1 MKHQQRVRPDISV
14 IIPTLNELQNIRDL
28 LTYLKK
34 QDESLEIIVVD
45 GGSTDGTVTAAQGR
59 AEVIK
64 SPRGRGVQMNTG
76 ARAAT
81 GKWLWFLHADCRPHP
96 EAIASLRNM
105 MARNGV
111 VGGAFEYRLDEPGW
125 IFRMSEFFSN
135 RKNRWLKLFYGDM
148 GIFVRREV
156 FEKIAG
162 YQEIPLMEDLD
173 LCRRLKREGDI
184 VILPKPIMTSG
195 RRWVEEGPVK
205 NIVRNWLLQIA
216 WLLGA
221 SPKTLARWYKF
232 H

>member
-1 MKHQQRVRPDISV
+1 MKNDRRAGADISV
-14 IIPTLNELQNIRDL
+14 VIPTLNEAENIGKL
-28 LTYLKK
+28 ITYLNE
-34 QDESLEIIVVD
+34 QDKNLEIIVVD
-45 GGSTDGTVTAAQGR
+45 GGSTDGTVAAVQNR
-59 AEVIK
+59 AKVLK
-64 SPRGRGVQMNTG
+64 SPRGRGRQMNIG
-76 ARAAT
+76 ARAAS

-96 EAIASLRNM
+96 EAVSSLRKM

-135 RKNRWLKLFYGDM
+135 RKNRLLKLFYGDM

-156 FEKIAG
+156 FEKMAG

-184 VILPKPIMTSG
+184 VILPDPIITSG
-195 RRWVEEGPVK
+195 RRWMEEGPVK